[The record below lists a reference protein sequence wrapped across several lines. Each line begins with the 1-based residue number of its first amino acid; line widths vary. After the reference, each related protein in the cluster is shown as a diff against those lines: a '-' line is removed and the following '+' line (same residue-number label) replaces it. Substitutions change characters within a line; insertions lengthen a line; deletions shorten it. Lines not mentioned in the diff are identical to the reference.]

1 MTLIVFYG
9 LAATAV
15 TAAVLVV
22 LMSRAV
28 YSALALIVCFG
39 ATAGL
44 FFQLGAQFIAAV
56 QVIVYAGAIMV
67 LFLFVI
73 MLLDPES
80 EVFLPSRLKRV
91 SGFALAFAVLFTLV
105 LLEAADRWAAVQ
117 VLTGSIAGTDRSSGP
132 GGEIETLA
140 HSLFRDY
147 LLPFEVTSI
156 LILVAVLGAVVL
168 TRQHHK
174 KE

>member
-15 TAAVLVV
+15 TAAILVV

-80 EVFLPSRLKRV
+80 EVFLPSRLKGV
-91 SGFALAFAVLFTLV
+91 SGFALAFAVLFTLI
-105 LLEAADRWAAVQ
+105 LLEAADRWAAAQ
-117 VLTGSIAGTDRSSGP
+117 VFTDSIAGTERSSGP
-132 GGEIETLA
+132 GGEIENLA

-168 TRQHHK
+168 TRQHH
-174 KE
+174 ETE

>member
-15 TAAVLVV
+15 TAAILVV
-22 LMSRAV
+22 LMSRVV

-73 MLLDPES
+73 MLLDPAS

-91 SGFALAFAVLFTLV
+91 PVFALACAVLFTLV
-105 LLEAADRWAAVQ
+105 LLEAADRWAAAQ
-117 VLTGSIAGTDRSSGP
+117 VFTDSIAGTERSSGP

-168 TRQHHK
+168 TRQHH
-174 KE
+174 ETE

>member
-9 LAATAV
+9 LAVTAV
-15 TAAVLVV
+15 TAALLVV

-80 EVFLPSRLKRV
+80 EVFLPNRLKRV
-91 SGFALAFAVLFTLV
+91 SGIAVAFAVLLTLV
-105 LLEAADRWAAVQ
+105 LLRATDRWADAQ
-117 VLTGSIAGTDRSSGP
+117 VLTGSIVDTERFSGP

-168 TRQHHK
+168 TRQRHE

>member
-15 TAAVLVV
+15 TAAILVV
-22 LMSRAV
+22 LMSRVV

-73 MLLDPES
+73 MLLDPAS

-91 SGFALAFAVLFTLV
+91 PGFALACAVLFTLV
-105 LLEAADRWAAVQ
+105 LLEAADRWAAAQ
-117 VLTGSIAGTDRSSGP
+117 VFTDSIAGTERSSGP

-168 TRQHHK
+168 TSQHH
-174 KE
+174 ETE

>member
-1 MTLIVFYG
+1 VTLIVFYG
-9 LAATAV
+9 LAV
-15 TAAVLVV
+15 TAATAALLVV

-80 EVFLPSRLKRV
+80 EVFLPNRLKRV
-91 SGFALAFAVLFTLV
+91 SGIAVAFAVLLTLV
-105 LLEAADRWAAVQ
+105 LLRATDRWADAQ
-117 VLTGSIAGTDRSSGP
+117 VLTGSIVDTERFSGP

-168 TRQHHK
+168 TRQRHE

>member
-1 MTLIVFYG
+1 
-9 LAATAV
+9 
-15 TAAVLVV
+15 
-22 LMSRAV
+22 
-28 YSALALIVCFG
+28 
-39 ATAGL
+39 
-44 FFQLGAQFIAAV
+44 
-56 QVIVYAGAIMV
+56 MV

-80 EVFLPSRLKRV
+80 EVFLPSRLKKA
-91 SGFALAFAVLFTLV
+91 SGFALAFSVLLTLV
-105 LLEAADRWAAVQ
+105 LVQVADRWTATQ
-117 VLTGSIAGTDRSSGP
+117 VLTGSIAGTVRSSGP

-168 TRQHHK
+168 TSQSHE

>member
-15 TAAVLVV
+15 TAAILVV
-22 LMSRAV
+22 LMNRAV

-44 FFQLGAQFIAAV
+44 FFQLGARFIAAV

-73 MLLDPES
+73 MLLDPAS

-91 SGFALAFAVLFTLV
+91 PGFALACAALFTLV
-105 LLEAADRWAAVQ
+105 LLEAADRWAAAQ
-117 VLTGSIAGTDRSSGP
+117 VFTDSIAGTERSSGP

-168 TRQHHK
+168 TRQHH
-174 KE
+174 ETE

>member
-1 MTLIVFYG
+1 
-9 LAATAV
+9 
-15 TAAVLVV
+15 
-22 LMSRAV
+22 
-28 YSALALIVCFG
+28 
-39 ATAGL
+39 
-44 FFQLGAQFIAAV
+44 
-56 QVIVYAGAIMV
+56 MV

-80 EVFLPSRLKRV
+80 EVFLPSRLKGV
-91 SGFALAFAVLFTLV
+91 SGFALAFAVLFTIV
-105 LLEAADRWAAVQ
+105 LLQAINRWSATQ
-117 VLTGSIAGTDRSSGP
+117 VPPGSIGGTTGLSGP
-132 GGEIETLA
+132 GGEIKTLA

-168 TRQHHK
+168 TRQHHE

>member
-9 LAATAV
+9 LAVTAV
-15 TAAVLVV
+15 TAALLVV

-80 EVFLPSRLKRV
+80 EVFLPNRLKRV
-91 SGFALAFAVLFTLV
+91 SGIAVAFAVLLTLV
-105 LLEAADRWAAVQ
+105 LLRATDRWADAQ
-117 VLTGSIAGTDRSSGP
+117 VLTGSIVDTERFSGP
-132 GGEIETLA
+132 DGEIETLA

-168 TRQHHK
+168 TRQRHE

>member
-15 TAAVLVV
+15 TAAILVV

-44 FFQLGAQFIAAV
+44 FFQLGAQFIAAI

-80 EVFLPSRLKRV
+80 EVFPPSRLKKV
-91 SGFALAFAVLFTLV
+91 SGFVLAFSVLLALV
-105 LLEAADRWAAVQ
+105 LVQAADRWASTQ
-117 VLTGSIAGTDRSSGP
+117 VLTGSIAGTTRSSGS

-140 HSLFRDY
+140 RSLFRDY

-168 TRQHHK
+168 TRQGHE

>member
-15 TAAVLVV
+15 TAAILVV

-80 EVFLPSRLKRV
+80 EVFLPSRLKGV
-91 SGFALAFAVLFTLV
+91 SGFALAFAVLFTIV
-105 LLEAADRWAAVQ
+105 LLQAINRWSATQ
-117 VLTGSIAGTDRSSGP
+117 VPPGSIGGTTGLSGP
-132 GGEIETLA
+132 GGEIKTLA

-168 TRQHHK
+168 TRQHH
-174 KE
+174 ETE

>member
-15 TAAVLVV
+15 TAAILVV

-80 EVFLPSRLKRV
+80 EVFLPSRLKKV
-91 SGFALAFAVLFTLV
+91 SGFALAFAVLFTLI
-105 LLEAADRWAAVQ
+105 LLQAADRWTATQ
-117 VLTGSIAGTDRSSGP
+117 VLAGPIAVTEGASWP

-168 TRQHHK
+168 TRQNH
-174 KE
+174 EEE

>member
-15 TAAVLVV
+15 TAAILVV

-44 FFQLGAQFIAAV
+44 FFQLGARFIAAV

-80 EVFLPSRLKRV
+80 EVFLPSRLKKV
-91 SGFALAFAVLFTLV
+91 SGFALAFGVLFTLI
-105 LLEAADRWAAVQ
+105 LLQAADRWTATQ
-117 VLTGSIAGTDRSSGP
+117 VLAGPIAVTEGASGRGEESKPLPTPSFGITYCPLKSLRFSSWWRSWERS
-132 GGEIETLA
+132 
-140 HSLFRDY
+140 F
-147 LLPFEVTSI
+147 
-156 LILVAVLGAVVL
+156 
-168 TRQHHK
+168 
-174 KE
+174 

>member
-15 TAAVLVV
+15 TAAILVV
-22 LMSRAV
+22 LMSRVV

-73 MLLDPES
+73 MLLDPAS

-91 SGFALAFAVLFTLV
+91 PGFALACAVLFTLV
-105 LLEAADRWAAVQ
+105 LLEAADRWAAAQ
-117 VLTGSIAGTDRSSGP
+117 VFTDSIAGTERSSGP

-168 TRQHHK
+168 TRQHH
-174 KE
+174 ETE